1 MFVINHSFNTK
12 LEKGW
17 KSELSRKEL
26 RKAQKRCVNLEVVV
40 AREKD

>member
-1 MFVINHSFNTK
+1 MFVISHSFTRK
-12 LEKGW
+12 WTILR